1 MKPQCRSHFEYYNLI
16 CDTYICWVLVVF
28 NTAVRCCFISS
39 FWRMSSMIRDVSGQC
54 ISCSKDWW
62 EKTSVNQR
70 GIQIVKKIKILL
82 ITSVFVSFLLPFNIQ
97 AQDNVLNFTGVQI
110 PRGVLKQ
117 ISNGKK
123 TEIPGSRSSGKNWG
137 NSINVVTLSGKL
149 GARTLELYPQAHA
162 PPSGSWKAPSFTS
175 CFSKRQV

>member
-1 MKPQCRSHFEYYNLI
+1 MR
-16 CDTYICWVLVVF
+16 
-28 NTAVRCCFISS
+28 
-39 FWRMSSMIRDVSGQC
+39 
-54 ISCSKDWW
+54 
-62 EKTSVNQR
+62 KTSVNER

-97 AQDNVLNFTGVQI
+97 AQDNVLNFTDVQI

-137 NSINVVTLSGKL
+137 NSINVVTLSGKTNHFGMDISVSPPEFL
-149 GARTLELYPQAHA
+149 DYHA
-162 PPSGSWKAPSFTS
+162 TVPDVKVRISEFPFTKNLDLQPVS
-175 CFSKRQV
+175 YV